1 MYVCVC
7 VCVCIYRGI
16 QRYAYICIYYIHRE
30 GEMIHSFMS
39 IILYIGLLQAQG
51 YVVAMTGDGLYI

>member
-1 MYVCVC
+1 
-7 VCVCIYRGI
+7 
-16 QRYAYICIYYIHRE
+16 
-30 GEMIHSFMS
+30 MIHSFMS